1 MQKNSKLH
9 YTQSRTK
16 QFAFEQKVLITKP
29 RERWVTNPK
38 KISQIANH
46 DCPKGDENERA
57 IAGHKNKNKTPTSLS
72 DNCQERHTRGE
83 WRFQ

>member
-16 QFAFEQKVLITKP
+16 QFAFAFEQKVLVTNP
-29 RERWVTNPK
+29 RERWLTNPK
-38 KISQIANH
+38 SISQHANH

-57 IAGHKNKNKTPTSLS
+57 IPGHKTTPQEQKETPTLLS
-72 DNCQERHTRGE
+72 GRC
-83 WRFQ
+83 